1 MLESGPGL
9 SGTRKPK
16 YKNPEVQAGFE
27 KGEKILE
34 THGLKLYD
42 LDPQDYDRV
51 PSNISREIGS
61 VGAAAALWSGIHAD
75 EGAIS
80 PFQKTAQHMA
90 FGQRESVGNR
100 FFLQNFKVIL

>member
-1 MLESGPGL
+1 M
-9 SGTRKPK
+9 
-16 YKNPEVQAGFE
+16 
-27 KGEKILE
+27 E

-80 PFQKTAQHMA
+80 PFQKNCPTYGIWSAGKRWKQVFSA
-90 FGQRESVGNR
+90 K
-100 FFLQNFKVIL
+100 LQGDFMKNVKKEMTYA